1 MGLGP
6 GSFESG
12 LLLTDRAGQNR
23 PARMNRGA
31 DLAYRKDQWISSF
44 EDQLSIQRP
53 HLTLRVLGTMSLAA
67 WHQHGDEDP
76 IKVARAL
83 SKVLDEQQAGSR
95 RQNVGAARRKA

>member
-1 MGLGP
+1 M
-6 GSFESG
+6 
-12 LLLTDRAGQNR
+12 
-23 PARMNRGA
+23 
-31 DLAYRKDQWISSF
+31 AYQKDQWISSF

-83 SKVLDEQQAGSR
+83 SKVLDEQQAGSS
-95 RQNVGAARRKA
+95 RQNVGAARRKS